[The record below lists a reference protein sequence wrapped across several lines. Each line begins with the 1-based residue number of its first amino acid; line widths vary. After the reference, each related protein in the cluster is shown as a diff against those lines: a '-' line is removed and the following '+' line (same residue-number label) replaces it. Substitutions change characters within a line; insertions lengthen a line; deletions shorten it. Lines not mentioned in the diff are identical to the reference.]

1 MFNAGKAFVNYNI
14 SKRLFSTN
22 FKVAL
27 EWTPNTN
34 HIGFYVARANGYY
47 NDSGLSIDLI
57 SPEIDNYSKTPGR
70 QAIAGSVQFAMGP
83 TETAIS
89 SATTEPD
96 KMRLLAVAALLQ
108 KDTSAIVTLKESGI
122 DTLNKIKSYA
132 SYEGRFEM
140 SIVHEMIKQ
149 SGGNPA
155 NLEEL
160 TPAKLQIWPNMTN
173 KLSKADATWIFLN
186 WEGIEAEMNQIKLN
200 IFKLEDYNIP
210 YGYTPILL
218 GRQDILTNNEDSVK
232 SFIAATKKGYEYAN
246 NLSKVDECVDI
257 LLEDSKSKALK
268 STGKEQIKK
277 SLTYLINNNCYLN
290 NNNEWGKM
298 DLNVWNKFLDW
309 MCNKNII
316 TQRDG
321 TIITRNDINVEELIW
336 MKDCV
341 ISNTNLK

>member
-1 MFNAGKAFVNYNI
+1 M
-14 SKRLFSTN
+14 
-22 FKVAL
+22 
-27 EWTPNTN
+27 
-34 HIGFYVARANGYY
+34 ARANGYY

-70 QAIAGSVQFAMGP
+70 QAIAGSAQFAMGP

-108 KDTSAIVTLKESGI
+108 KDTSAIVTLKERGM
-122 DTLNKIKSYA
+122 DTLRKVKSYA

-149 SGGNPA
+149 SGGDPA

-160 TPAKLQIWPNMTN
+160 TPAKLQIWPNMIN
-173 KLSKADATWIFLN
+173 KLSMQYIQIYIFNILRHILCSGKADATWIFLN
-186 WEGIEAEMNQIKLN
+186 WEGIEAEMNQINLN

-218 GRQDILTNNEDSVK
+218 GRQDILINDEDNVK

-316 TQRDG
+316 TKRDG
-321 TIITRNDINVEELIW
+321 TVITRNDINVEELIW

-341 ISNTNLK
+341 ISNANLK